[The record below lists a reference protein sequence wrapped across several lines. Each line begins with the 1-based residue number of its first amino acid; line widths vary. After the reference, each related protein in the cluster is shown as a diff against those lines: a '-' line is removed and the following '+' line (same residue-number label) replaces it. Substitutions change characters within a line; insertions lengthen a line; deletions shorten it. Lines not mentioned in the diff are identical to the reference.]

1 MQNDFNLLLSMLLL
15 AGSIFL
21 LLASLGAIKFP
32 DFFTRMA
39 AISKAGTL
47 GAALLL
53 MAPVANEP
61 SLTNF
66 IKSGVAL
73 LFLFVTAPVAAHLL
87 GRAAYTRG
95 VRLWQRT
102 LVDEWG
108 AKKKSDMTADPLKS

>member
-1 MQNDFNLLLSMLLL
+1 MQNDLNLLLSILLL

-53 MAPVANEP
+53 MAPVANDP
-61 SLTNF
+61 SLANF
-66 IKSGVAL
+66 VKSGSAL
-73 LFLFVTAPVAAHLL
+73 LFLFITAPVAAHLL
-87 GRAAYTRG
+87 GRAAYRSG

-102 LVDEWG
+102 LVDDWD
-108 AKKKSDMTADPLKS
+108 AQKDSDTSPS